1 MSKMGTSKKKGL
13 LHQKAKDAFQ
23 CSRFFAFCVSSFNIT
38 RFFSQK
44 KQRKKTSSDLIR
56 KSESGQE
63 QVSNWSRF
71 LRWCENSNNLGYLQ
85 GILFLNTLLIYG
97 LNYWFKSQYGY
108 DPMTFLS
115 ARYLDVNIPDLN
127 NNNLNQEEE

>member
-1 MSKMGTSKKKGL
+1 MVRRIADSEEEVDTDITDDDCSTNNSKSKPKSRKNKNQKKKTTSNL
-13 LHQKAKDAFQ
+13 TVVRQEPI
-23 CSRFFAFCVSSFNIT
+23 SS
-38 RFFSQK
+38 
-44 KQRKKTSSDLIR
+44 
-56 KSESGQE
+56 
-63 QVSNWSRF
+63 WSRF

-127 NNNLNQEEE
+127 NNNLNQDEQ

>member
-1 MSKMGTSKKKGL
+1 MSQFQFGVTSF
-13 LHQKAKDAFQ
+13 D
-23 CSRFFAFCVSSFNIT
+23 IT
-38 RFFSQK
+38 IFSDQ
-44 KQRKKTSSDLIR
+44 KQRKKTTSDLII
-56 KSESGQE
+56 KSGAGQE
-63 QVSNWSRF
+63 QVSKWTRF

-127 NNNLNQEEE
+127 KNNLNQEEE